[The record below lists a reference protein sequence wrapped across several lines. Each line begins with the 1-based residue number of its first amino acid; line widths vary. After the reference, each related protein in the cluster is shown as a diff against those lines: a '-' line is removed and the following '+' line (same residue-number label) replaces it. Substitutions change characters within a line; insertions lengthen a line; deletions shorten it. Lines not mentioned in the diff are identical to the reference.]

1 MKKLYI
7 IKIGGNI
14 IDNPI
19 ALEKFLM
26 DFSKMQGL
34 KILVHGG
41 GKVASEFAKKMGVSQ
56 AMVNGRRITD
66 AETLKITTMVYAG
79 LINKQIV
86 ALLQSQH
93 MDAIGLCGADS
104 NIIKSSKRE
113 VADIDYGFVG
123 DVLSSSINSNL
134 LSVFL
139 EMNLVPVFSAITHD
153 GNGQL
158 LNTNAD
164 SIASVL
170 AVALSDKYN
179 VQLNY
184 CFEKNGVLENIEDEN
199 SVIKTITKTKYKQLL
214 QTGIISKG
222 MIPKLDSAFSAIQ
235 QGVCSVVIAN
245 ADELINTTKNEHAGT
260 TLIA

>member
-14 IDNPI
+14 IDDET
-19 ALEKFLM
+19 ALEKVLV
-26 DFSKMQGL
+26 DFSMIDEL
-34 KILVHGG
+34 KLLIHGG
-41 GKVASEFAKKMGVSQ
+41 GKTASELAKKLGVSQ

-66 AETLKITTMVYAG
+66 EETLKITTMVYAG

-86 ALLQSQH
+86 ALLQAKKVN
-93 MDAIGLCGADS
+93 AIGFSGADANVIQS
-104 NIIKSSKRE
+104 TKRE
-113 VADIDYGFVG
+113 VVDIDYGFVG
-123 DVLSSSINSNL
+123 DVDVSGVNTKMLNFFIENG
-134 LSVFL
+134 
-139 EMNLVPVFSAITHD
+139 MVPVLSAITHD
-153 GNGQL
+153 GNGLL

-164 SIASVL
+164 TIASVL
-170 AVALSDKYN
+170 ASALSKSYD

-184 CFEKNGVLENIEDEN
+184 CFEKKGVLENLEDEN

-214 QTGIISKG
+214 LDGTISKG
-222 MIPKLDSAFSAIQ
+222 MIPKLDNAFSAIQ
-235 QGVCSVVIAN
+235 NGVQSVVIAH

>member
-14 IDNPI
+14 IDDSI
-19 ALEKFLM
+19 TLEKFLA
-26 DFSKMQGL
+26 DFSKIEEL

-41 GKVASEFAKKMGVSQ
+41 GKVASDLAKKLGVSQ
-56 AMVNGRRITD
+56 ALVNGRRITD
-66 AETLKITTMVYAG
+66 SETLKITTMVYAG
-79 LINKQIV
+79 LVNKQIV
-86 ALLQSQH
+86 ALLQSYKVN
-93 MDAIGLCGADS
+93 AIGFSGADA
-104 NIIKSSKRE
+104 NIIPAKKRQVE
-113 VADIDYGFVG
+113 DIDYGFVG
-123 DVLSSSINSNL
+123 DVSVSGINSEM
-134 LSVFL
+134 LSGFL

-153 GNGQL
+153 GQGQL

-164 SIASVL
+164 TIASVL
-170 AVALSDKYN
+170 ATALSKSYQ

-184 CFEKNGVLENIEDEN
+184 CFEKNGVLENIDEKN

-214 QTGIISKG
+214 LDGTISKG
-222 MIPKLDSAFSAIQ
+222 MIPKLDNAFAAIQ
-235 QGVCSVVIAN
+235 NGVQSVVIAH

>member
-14 IDNPI
+14 INDGI
-19 ALEKFLM
+19 ALDKFLV
-26 DFSKMQGL
+26 DFSKIEGF

-41 GKVASEFAKKMGVSQ
+41 GKVASELAKKLGVSQ

-86 ALLQSQH
+86 ALLQLH
-93 MDAIGLCGADS
+93 KMNAIGLCGADA
-104 NIIKSSKRE
+104 NVIIADKRKVE
-113 VADIDYGFVG
+113 DIDYGFVG
-123 DVLSSSINSNL
+123 DIFVSGINFEL

-139 EMNLVPVFSAITHD
+139 EINLVPVFSSITHD

-164 SIASVL
+164 TIASVL
-170 AVALSDKYN
+170 AVALSGKYN

-184 CFEKNGVLENIEDEN
+184 CFEKNGVLENIADEN
-199 SVIKTITKTKYKQLL
+199 SVIKTITMTKYKQLL
-214 QTGIISKG
+214 KDGIISKG
-222 MIPKLDSAFSAIQ
+222 MIPKLDNAFFAIQ
-235 QGVCSVVIAN
+235 NGVSSVKIAN
-245 ADELINTTKNEHAGT
+245 ADELIYTTQNEHAGT